1 MMTEETKAKM
11 MQTAALKDK
20 TVGDILN
27 SDLFKTNI
35 AAYLKAQ
42 REDRTKAKE
51 YIRSMAKQVKFRIWP
66 KSHVIDRLDYLT
78 PDNFASYFAKVL
90 EHRSSLPKSE
100 REYIEQIG
108 RQAFNK
114 TIADFAIAERPELE
128 NEIYSSNNNKSNENN
143 N

>member
-1 MMTEETKAKM
+1 MTQETLSKI

-20 TVGDILN
+20 TIGDILKT
-27 SDLFKTNI
+27 DLFRTNI

-42 REDRTKAKE
+42 REDRAKAKE
-51 YIRSMAKQVKFRIWP
+51 YIRNMAKQFRNRIWP
-66 KSHVIDRLDYLT
+66 KAHVIDRLDYLT
-78 PDNFASYFAKVL
+78 PDNFASYFAKIL
-90 EHRSSLPKSE
+90 EHHSFLPKSE

-114 TIADFAIAERPELE
+114 TIADIAIAERPELE
-128 NEIYSSNNNKSNENN
+128 NEIYSSKNKSNENN